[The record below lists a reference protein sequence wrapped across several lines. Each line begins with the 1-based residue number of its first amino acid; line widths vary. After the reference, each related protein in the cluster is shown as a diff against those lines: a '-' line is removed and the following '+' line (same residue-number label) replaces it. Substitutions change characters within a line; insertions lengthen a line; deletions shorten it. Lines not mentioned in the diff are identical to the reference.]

1 MMLPVK
7 MVLNF
12 KTKNDFISM
21 RRLVVLI
28 IRTIPNRSLS
38 LEMVF
43 LIMISTLTP
52 NKFLFELLLELVL
65 FFI

>member
-1 MMLPVK
+1 
-7 MVLNF
+7 
-12 KTKNDFISM
+12 M